1 MLKSAKILINT
12 LYIIYLAMVLFLCFY
27 KFSSTGLNL
36 SGYFLGIRLDRYA
49 HFAMFFPYPFITWL
63 TCRYTTDIGFIK
75 KHAIA
80 ITFISGL
87 VFACLT
93 EVCQD
98 LFFKSRQ
105 GDVFDFAADSISIA
119 AGTIII
125 AITGTPAVKYL
136 DSILSRKKQTQN

>member
-36 SGYFLGIRLDRYA
+36 GGYFLGIRLDRYA

-63 TCRYTTDIGFIK
+63 SCRYATDIPFIK

-80 ITFISGL
+80 ITFVSGL

-98 LFFKSRQ
+98 LFFSSRQ

-119 AGTIII
+119 TGTLITALAGTR
-125 AITGTPAVKYL
+125 AVNYL
-136 DSILSRKKQTQN
+136 DSIISRKHKTQN